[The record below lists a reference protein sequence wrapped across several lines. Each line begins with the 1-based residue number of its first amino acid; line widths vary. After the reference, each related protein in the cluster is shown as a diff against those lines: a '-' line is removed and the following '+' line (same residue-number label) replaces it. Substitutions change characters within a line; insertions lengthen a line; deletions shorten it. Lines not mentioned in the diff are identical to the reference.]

1 MVSARNPAFSL
12 SKNMAQDKE
21 TRDRVRE
28 LVKQVLANVPVEDE
42 AQETFPKR
50 VVVNSLKDNIDKEF
64 DRDESAKSL
73 ITEDDLRGLGEGS
86 KIRVAENARFTPL
99 AQDIISERRIQL
111 IKKSSRYSVTKVKS
125 VAVGC
130 DHGGFEFKEKLKD
143 FLADL
148 GLQIKDCGTN
158 SKDAV
163 DYPDFAHAV
172 AKAVSNRQVDVGI
185 IIDGAG
191 IGSAMTANKV
201 PNVRAAACYS
211 VALAKN
217 SREHNGANVLTL
229 GSGQNSFNE
238 VKEIVQTWLST
249 DLTEERH
256 KKRVEKIDNIEKQYG
271 K

>member
-1 MVSARNPAFSL
+1 
-12 SKNMAQDKE
+12 MAQDKE
-21 TRDRVRE
+21 TRDRVRA
-28 LVKQVLANVPVEDE
+28 LVKEVLASVPAEEE
-42 AQETFPKR
+42 APQETFPKR
-50 VVVNSLKDNIDKEF
+50 VVVNSLKDNINKEY

-99 AQDIISERRIQL
+99 AQDIISERRIEL
-111 IKKSSRYSVTKVKS
+111 IKKDSRRAATKVKT

-148 GLQIKDCGTN
+148 GLQIQDLGTN
-158 SKDAV
+158 STDAV

-172 AKAVSNRQVDVGI
+172 AKAVSNRQADAGI

-201 PNVRAAACYS
+201 PGIRAAACYS

-229 GSGQNSFNE
+229 GSGQNSFAE
-238 VKEIVQTWLST
+238 IKEIVAAWLST
-249 DLTEERH
+249 DLTEDRH
-256 KKRVEKIDNIEKQYG
+256 KKRVGKIDTIEMQY
-271 K
+271 KK

>member
-1 MVSARNPAFSL
+1 
-12 SKNMAQDKE
+12 MAEDKE
-21 TRDRVRE
+21 TRDRVRA
-28 LVKQVLANVPVEDE
+28 LVKEVLASVPVEE
-42 AQETFPKR
+42 EKPQETFPKR
-50 VVVNSLKDNIDKEF
+50 VVVNSLKDNINKEF
-64 DRDESAKSL
+64 DRDESSKSL
-73 ITEDDLRGLGEGS
+73 ITEDDLRGLEDGA
-86 KIRVAENARFTPL
+86 KVRVAENARFTPL
-99 AQDIISERRIQL
+99 AQDIVRERNLEL
-111 IKKSSRYSVTKVKS
+111 IKKSSRRAATEVKS

-148 GLQIKDCGTN
+148 GLQIRDLGTN

-172 AKAVSNRQVDVGI
+172 AKAVSNNQVDVGI

-201 PNVRAAACYS
+201 PGVRAAACYS

-229 GSGQNSFNE
+229 GSGQNSFAE
-238 VKEIVQTWLST
+238 IKEIVQAWLST
-249 DLTEERH
+249 NLTEERH
-256 KKRVEKIDNIEKQYG
+256 KKRVGKIDTIEMQY
-271 K
+271 KK